1 MPESEG
7 LIPKHGGYRRLKS
20 FQVAELVCDVTVRFC
35 DRYIDRRSRR
45 HTAHRGEITDGG
57 SIPRFFWRVAG
68 PPFQSPLLPAYIIHD
83 HYCTRAADLKKDW
96 PAEYH
101 QLRLEGDELLREMA
115 EVLGASRIK
124 CWYLYRAVRI
134 GATV

>member
-1 MPESEG
+1 MMPGFLST
-7 LIPKHGGYRRLKS
+7 PKLDFREPGAFAVLL
-20 FQVAELVCDVTVRFC
+20 EDLT
-35 DRYIDRRSRR
+35 YIDRRSRR